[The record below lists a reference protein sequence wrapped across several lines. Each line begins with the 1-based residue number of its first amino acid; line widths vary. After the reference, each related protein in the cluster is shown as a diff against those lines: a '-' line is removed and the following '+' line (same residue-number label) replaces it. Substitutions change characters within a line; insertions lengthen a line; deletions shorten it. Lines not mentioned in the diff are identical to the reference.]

1 MADVPVFMTQKNEPI
16 GYLRTVE
23 LMVSDKNAL
32 ISDMVHPY
40 SNVNATDPFGEV
52 ILQMESTRQ
61 TLARVVSD
69 EGKIIGLLF
78 EDQLTDPLLRGP
90 LGSLKR

>member
-1 MADVPVFMTQKNEPI
+1 M
-16 GYLRTVE
+16 
-23 LMVSDKNAL
+23 SDRNAQ
-32 ISDMVHPY
+32 IAEMIHPFSD
-40 SNVNATDPFGEV
+40 VNATDLFGEI

-69 EGKIIGLLF
+69 EGKIVGLLS